1 MQRQK
6 EIEHAVESTLEPDVA
21 DGIIT
26 SVFKENQ
33 WGNVFYYMCKLQM
46 GSPEAVDF
54 NNLLLSLRS
63 LDTKSQESPLHADA
77 FLENDIF
84 GWVFREAFGRADFD
98 GSGIMSSTAE
108 LRTLAEYIIHV
119 GRLKITSKQID
130 SALKTLK
137 AKGSIVEH
145 GMDAHASMEWF
156 KAELTVLHKI
166 SAIEALGINITM
178 PNDSDSKTL
187 EPNPIF
193 SDDLVRPDEPKH
205 NELNDL
211 VRPDEPKRDELNPED
226 ADWFLGMPKPEDAK
240 SEDLHHA
247 EPTQADELSG
257 SSEDLEMRKSLF
269 ARYDLDSS
277 GEINT
282 GQELQ
287 QLFVAL
293 FFAVQRKGDK
303 CPERSK
309 LE

>member
-1 MQRQK
+1 M
-6 EIEHAVESTLEPDVA
+6 L
-21 DGIIT
+21 IIIDYLFLC
-26 SVFKENQ
+26 VD
-33 WGNVFYYMCKLQM
+33 MCKLQM
-46 GSPEAVDF
+46 GSQEAVDF
-54 NNLLLSLRS
+54 NNLLLSLCS

-77 FLENDIF
+77 FLEDDMF

-108 LRTLAEYIIHV
+108 LRTLAEYIIHI

-130 SALKTLK
+130 SALKSLK
-137 AKGSIVEH
+137 AKGSLGER
-145 GMDAHASMEWF
+145 GMDSHAAMEWF

-178 PNDSDSKTL
+178 PNDSDSKL

-193 SDDLVRPDEPKH
+193 SDDLGKSDEHKH
-205 NELNDL
+205 
-211 VRPDEPKRDELNPED
+211 DELNPED

-247 EPTQADELSG
+247 EPTQADEPSG
-257 SSEDLEMRKSLF
+257 SSEDLEMRKSSF

-277 GEINT
+277 GEINS

-293 FFAVQRKGDK
+293 FFALQRKGGK